1 MAPELAVRREDR
13 LEVGGVEALVEGSQE
28 GGQLGVHSGWTDSSM
43 AVTI

>member
-13 LEVGGVEALVEGSQE
+13 LEVGVEALVEGSQE